1 MRRKGEK
8 GISLTEL
15 LVVLA
20 VISVFAL
27 ITIPAF
33 RDFMNAF
40 KVKSTAFQ
48 IRDVVRLGRQIA
60 VAKKGRVVTMID
72 LDARPASGQGAYDAW
87 DERSSPWDE
96 VKDGTEK
103 SIRPIPG
110 VPKFVKILQVDRNN
124 GDPITSGQV
133 YFHLESNGT
142 IERSGAGP
150 TETRWCVLIE
160 MRINSKR
167 TDQWWV
173 FLQNTGKADH
183 RFNEN
188 PCT

>member
-8 GISLTEL
+8 GITLTEL

-20 VISVFAL
+20 IISVFAL

-40 KVKSTAFQ
+40 KVKSTALQ
-48 IRDVVRLGRQIA
+48 MRDVVRLGRQIA
-60 VAKKGRVVTMID
+60 VARKGRVVTMVD
-72 LDARPASGQGAYDAW
+72 LDARPPSSIGAYDAW
-87 DERSSPWDE
+87 NEESDPWND

-110 VPKFVKILQVDRNN
+110 VPRFVQILEVDRNN

-142 IERSGAGP
+142 IQRVGAGA
-150 TETRWCVLIE
+150 TESRWCILVE

-167 TDQWWV
+167 TDRWWV

-183 RFNEN
+183 RFNQN
-188 PCT
+188 PCI